1 MVIAASQ
8 STKKVPVSLG
18 VSVVLF
24 SLYSVLGVIVTNEI
38 VSGTDPLVI
47 IALLTVSPV
56 LFIGMIVSVVDIV
69 RTRKRADA
77 STGYRR
83 QQWVGLVL
91 MLGGMPLWLGV
102 AIIAASR

>member
-1 MVIAASQ
+1 MSIF
-8 STKKVPVSLG
+8 
-18 VSVVLF
+18 LF
-24 SLYSVLGVIVTNEI
+24 IGYSALGVIVTNELLR
-38 VSGTDPLVI
+38 GTDPLVV

-77 STGYRR
+77 SAGYRR